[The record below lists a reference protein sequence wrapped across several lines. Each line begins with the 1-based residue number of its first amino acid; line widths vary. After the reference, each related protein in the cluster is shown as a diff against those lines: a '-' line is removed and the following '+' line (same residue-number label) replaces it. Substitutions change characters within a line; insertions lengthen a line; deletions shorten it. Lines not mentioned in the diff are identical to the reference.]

1 MAIGALSDREDP
13 ARPEVS
19 HGVAALFEAAG
30 RKPPMWDDLAPIVG
44 ANELHLR
51 ISAEAARLIQD
62 EDGLAA
68 FGDHEAVLSHGSAAE
83 RLAFYAVSRRL
94 SVKAFKARRRLLDE
108 LSEEPSPLSD
118 LSIDRIKGLLVT
130 PQGEW
135 TPVAEAV
142 EEARARALAGRGR
155 AIPLRDGR
163 GVTIPLGADVMG
175 TAIMRLGRR
184 PDLLRLVGRYLDGL
198 PILYR
203 INLLE
208 FPAEPEE
215 QGAMAAFRLDPED
228 FRQVK
233 VFLLVEDVDEDCG
246 PLHLLA
252 AHSSDRARM
261 ACDHRLEP
269 LGEDQVLD
277 IAEPAVPVVCT
288 GLSGT
293 LAIADTSR
301 CLYFQGRPGRR
312 PRVMV
317 AYQYITPFA
326 CVFAIDAQVVNSKYA
341 KGLRK
346 AIDRG
351 EAVSERDQRLFGVV
365 R

>member
-1 MAIGALSDREDP
+1 MGALSDPGGP

-19 HGVAALFEAAG
+19 HSIAALFEAAG
-30 RKPPMWDDLAPIVG
+30 REPPTWEDLAPIVG
-44 ANELHLR
+44 ASELHRR

-68 FGDHEAVLSHGSAAE
+68 FGDHQALLSHGSAAE
-83 RLAFYAVSRRL
+83 RLAFYAVSQRL
-94 SVKAFKARRRLLDE
+94 AVKALKARRRLLDE
-108 LSEEPSPLSD
+108 LPAEPSPLSG

-130 PQGEW
+130 PQGDW
-135 TPVAEAV
+135 APVAEAV
-142 EEARARALAGRGR
+142 EEARVRAPAGRDR
-155 AIPLRDGR
+155 AIPLGDGR
-163 GVTIPLGADVMG
+163 GVTIPLGGDVMG

-184 PDLLRLVGRYLDGL
+184 PELLRLAGRYLDGL

-208 FPAEPEE
+208 FPAGPAEH
-215 QGAMAAFRLDPED
+215 GAAAVDPED

-233 VFLLVEDVDEDCG
+233 IFLLVEDVDEDCG
-246 PLHLLA
+246 PLRLLA
-252 AHSSDRARM
+252 AHSSDRVRV

-269 LGEDQVLD
+269 LGEDEVLD
-277 IAEPAVPVVCT
+277 VAEPAVPVVCT
-288 GLSGT
+288 GPSGT
-293 LAIADTSR
+293 LAMADTSR
-301 CLYFQGRPGRR
+301 CLYLQGRPARR
-312 PRVMV
+312 PRLMV

-326 CVFAIDAQVVNSKYA
+326 CVFPIDAQVVDSKYA
-341 KGLRK
+341 RGQRK

-351 EAVSERDQRLFGVV
+351 EAVSELDQRLFGVV